1 VKTSK
6 QRIPPAAQI
15 ALAVLAIV
23 LVAFVG
29 WFALIHPKSAQAAKL
44 ATEIASTQTQLDQ
57 ARAAAAA
64 AKHETP
70 IRVADLFRLVKAM
83 PDQQDMAG
91 ILLQLNQVAE
101 DSGITFE
108 SIRPG
113 AQSPLTG
120 YAAVPITLNFSGNF
134 YGLSDFLLRLRNL
147 VAVRH
152 GELAATGRLFAVD
165 TLSFGQGKLGFP
177 QIAATL
183 TVDAFI
189 YGAAPA
195 PAGTAS
201 TAAPGATTSTG
212 TTATTTTSTDTT
224 ATTPTPPAAP
234 DGAAASGATP

>member
-1 VKTSK
+1 MKTSK

-15 ALAVLAIV
+15 ALVVLAIV

-29 WFALIHPKSAQAAKL
+29 WFALIRPKSAEAAKL

-91 ILLQLNQVAE
+91 ILLQLNQVAK

-120 YAAVPITLNFSGNF
+120 YAAVPITLDFSGN
-134 YGLSDFLLRLRNL
+134 
-147 VAVRH
+147 
-152 GELAATGRLFAVD
+152 
-165 TLSFGQGKLGFP
+165 FP

-201 TAAPGATTSTG
+201 TPAPGATTSTG